1 MAQVLFCVLLL
12 HESLHC
18 LIAAFC
24 LVLHF
29 VLNRDIQTC
38 SLSENGSPS
47 AGLEICSS
55 TVMHK

>member
-12 HESLHC
+12 HEDLRC

-29 VLNRDIQTC
+29 VLNRDMQIC
-38 SLSENGSPS
+38 SLSEDDNPS
-47 AGLEICSS
+47 AGLEICPS
-55 TVMHK
+55 TVMHR